1 VFASKE
7 ETMARSRDSQASKS
21 SDDRKKKAAVE
32 REKGRVGG
40 GGPHANVEITIDCAH
55 GASKMLQKSIGIELT
70 VRHGHVQVRQGIP
83 TASLAYSAGV
93 RANDIVVAAEY
104 DGQQYTALGDIRSAL
119 KKSVETKEKV
129 KLMIERRGTG
139 AKVGV
144 L

>member
-1 VFASKE
+1 
-7 ETMARSRDSQASKS
+7 
-21 SDDRKKKAAVE
+21 
-32 REKGRVGG
+32 
-40 GGPHANVEITIDCAH
+40 
-55 GASKMLQKSIGIELT
+55 MLQKSIGIEFT

-119 KKSVETKEKV
+119 KKSVETKGQV
-129 KLMIERRGTG
+129 KLMIERRDTG
-139 AKVGV
+139 AEEGV